1 MTQPVLTA
9 GQNGSAEDRLVAIIE
24 ELTTRLQAGERVDIE
39 PYIRAHPEHAERL
52 RNLVPALGVLAE
64 LGQAPLP
71 EPAAETT
78 SPALLGELGDYRI
91 LREVGRGGMGI
102 VYEAEQISLGRRV
115 ALKVLPFAA
124 TLDAKQL
131 QRFKN
136 EARAAAGLHHT
147 NIVPVYAV
155 GCERGVHYY
164 AMQFVEGQ
172 TLAAFIEQ
180 LRRSPVATVPTA
192 PYTPTPKSD
201 AVTADTPGPAAA
213 RSTETSGRDPAYF
226 RTVGQLGI
234 QAAEALEHAHQLGVI
249 HRDIKPGNLLVDERR
264 SLWVTDFGLA
274 HCQSQ
279 AGLTMTGDLV
289 GTLRYMSPEQA
300 LAKRVV
306 VDHRTDIY
314 SLGATLYEL
323 LTLEPAV
330 PGKDRQELLRQIAFE
345 EPRPA
350 RRLNKAIPAELE
362 TIVLKALEKNPKDR
376 YASARELA
384 DDLRRYLEDKPIR
397 ARPPTVRQRLM
408 KWSRRHQPVVR
419 TAAAAITLMAAL
431 LAGDALWLVRQRAAR
446 RADTERAVTTA
457 LVRAETL
464 LDEGDKQTED
474 VPRWRATVQ
483 LAVAAVGLAE
493 ERAKTGEAT
502 EELAQH
508 VRRARAAAAAAET
521 DSRLLAQ
528 LERIRL
534 KRAVFKVGQYDYAR
548 AATATLYE
556 EHLGSYGVDLAAP
569 EAAAAKVRGSRL
581 REALLAALEDWQQTT
596 PDERERQRLGEVIE
610 AAEPADAFR
619 ARWRRA
625 AREGD
630 RAQLVKL
637 SIEPSGESFLPTA
650 VCSLA
655 WDLQKAS
662 EWAAA
667 ERLLRR
673 AQRRKPDDFWLN
685 YDLGQLLCDQACA
698 FPDPVG
704 PISLT
709 GRQLRRILGLKQAEA
724 PPAPV
729 GGGEGLRLEEAVGYL
744 RVALGQRHDSP
755 GVYHKLGSALLA
767 KGDLEDAI
775 GCYKA
780 ALRLEPKYA
789 GVHQSLAIALDMSK
803 DPDGAIQ
810 EYQAALAIDPKLG
823 VSHNNLGYH
832 LYVKHHLEDALR
844 EFQTAIS
851 NNPTFAE
858 AHAGLGMVLHD
869 MGDLEGALREFE
881 VVVGC
886 RPDVAEA
893 YRNVGA
899 LLCERGDWE
908 SAVREYV
915 AAFAVEL
922 NLAGHPSPR
931 ERFEAACVAALA
943 GCGQSQAALVAE
955 QAHHPGVIKDAREVG
970 DQERAGL
977 RNQARDWL
985 RADLERWRRLLEKGP
1000 DTTRP
1005 RVAEEMGHWQGDP
1018 DFAGVRGEQALAGLP
1033 PAERAEWQMLW
1044 REVEAL
1050 RQRAARL
1057 PIQAALPRP

>member
-1 MTQPVLTA
+1 MTQPVPAA
-9 GQNGSAEDRLVAIIE
+9 GQSGSAEDRLVAIIE

-39 PYIRAHPEHAERL
+39 PYIRAHPEHAVRL

-71 EPAAETT
+71 EPAPETT

-164 AMQFVEGQ
+164 AMQFIEGQ

-180 LRRSPVATVPTA
+180 LRRGPVATA
-192 PYTPTPKSD
+192 PYAPAPESA

-306 VDHRTDIY
+306 VDHRTDVY

-323 LTLEPAV
+323 LTLEPAF
-330 PGKDRQELLRQIAFE
+330 PGRDRQELLRQIAFE
-345 EPRPA
+345 EPQPP

-362 TIVLKALEKNPKDR
+362 TIVLKALEKNPNDR

-408 KWSRRHQPVVR
+408 KWARRHQPALR
-419 TAAAAITLMAAL
+419 TAAATVLLMAVL
-431 LAGDALWLVRQRAAR
+431 LAGGALWLARLQAAR
-446 RADTERAVTTA
+446 RADTERKVTIA
-457 LVRAETL
+457 LARAEAL
-464 LDEGDKQTED
+464 LVEGDKQTED
-474 VPRWRATVQ
+474 PPRWRSTVE
-483 LAVAAVGLAE
+483 LAVAAVDYADELAA
-493 ERAKTGEAT
+493 RGEAT
-502 EELAQH
+502 EELAQR
-508 VRRARAAAAAAET
+508 VREARAAVAAAET
-521 DSRLLAQ
+521 DSRLLAE

-534 KRAVFKVGQYDYAR
+534 KRAVFKVGQYDYAQ

-569 EAAAAKVRGSRL
+569 QAAAAKVRGSRL
-581 REALLAALEDWQQTT
+581 REALLAALEDWRQTT

-637 SIEPSGESFLPTA
+637 STEPLGESFLPTA
-650 VCSLA
+650 VCSMA
-655 WDLQKAS
+655 RDLQNAS

-685 YDLGQLLCDQACA
+685 YDLGQLLYDQACA

-709 GRQLRRILGLKQAEA
+709 GRQLQRILGLKQAEA
-724 PPAPV
+724 PP
-729 GGGEGLRLEEAVGYL
+729 
-744 RVALGQRHDSP
+744 
-755 GVYHKLGSALLA
+755 
-767 KGDLEDAI
+767 
-775 GCYKA
+775 
-780 ALRLEPKYA
+780 
-789 GVHQSLAIALDMSK
+789 
-803 DPDGAIQ
+803 
-810 EYQAALAIDPKLG
+810 
-823 VSHNNLGYH
+823 
-832 LYVKHHLEDALR
+832 
-844 EFQTAIS
+844 
-851 NNPTFAE
+851 
-858 AHAGLGMVLHD
+858 
-869 MGDLEGALREFE
+869 
-881 VVVGC
+881 
-886 RPDVAEA
+886 
-893 YRNVGA
+893 
-899 LLCERGDWE
+899 
-908 SAVREYV
+908 
-915 AAFAVEL
+915 
-922 NLAGHPSPR
+922 PR
-931 ERFEAACVAALA
+931 WA
-943 GCGQSQAALVAE
+943 
-955 QAHHPGVIKDAREVG
+955 
-970 DQERAGL
+970 
-977 RNQARDWL
+977 
-985 RADLERWRRLLEKGP
+985 
-1000 DTTRP
+1000 
-1005 RVAEEMGHWQGDP
+1005 
-1018 DFAGVRGEQALAGLP
+1018 
-1033 PAERAEWQMLW
+1033 AERA
-1044 REVEAL
+1044 RGSKRRSAASAL
-1050 RQRAARL
+1050 PSRCAAKVPVCDITWAARC
-1057 PIQAALPRP
+1057 